1 MSVLH
6 DTTALGPRRLV
17 LLVGGW
23 CAVRETLGQ
32 RLGRC
37 PTLDVRQAADIV
49 ELAGTLPRAAL
60 CVVVQ
65 ERHDDFTCLEA
76 LRRAPGRRPVVV
88 VAPQLDPV
96 SYARALALGAVGVV
110 DLHLPLERLVA
121 CLEQAL
127 AERPLRAPEEVVDIL
142 LRGRREQERREAVR
156 RRVES
161 LTRREREVLQAIASG
176 LSAPDAAA
184 ALYISPH
191 TLRTHLGNI
200 LQKLDARSQLQA
212 VLMAHAF
219 GAVELGDL
227 PGCRNRAASAR

>member
-1 MSVLH
+1 VSVLH
-6 DTTALGPRRLV
+6 DTASSAQRRLV
-17 LLVGGW
+17 LLAGGW
-23 CAVRETLGQ
+23 CAVRETLAL
-32 RLGRC
+32 RLARC
-37 PTLDVRQAADIV
+37 PALEVRQAADV
-49 ELAGTLPRAAL
+49 AELTGSLSRAAL

-65 ERHDDFTCLEA
+65 DRHDDFACLETI
-76 LRRAPGRRPVVV
+76 RRAPGRRPIVV
-88 VAPQLDPV
+88 VAPLLDPV
-96 SYARALALGAVGVV
+96 SYAHALALGAVGVV
-110 DLHLPLERLVA
+110 DLHLPLDRLVG

-127 AERPLRAPEEVVDIL
+127 DERPLRAPEEVVDIL

-176 LSAPDAAA
+176 LPAPDAAA
-184 ALYISPH
+184 ALFISPH